1 MSDNLTLPFLQTF
14 RSVKLKNKDGKE
26 FNITSIV
33 FEISIFED
41 IFSNS
46 LSGEVVITDTV
57 GASDLMNLTGN
68 EKITIELFVDPE
80 KTEEVEIKEF
90 FVYSVTNRI
99 KNNPTS
105 EVYKLQFIS
114 FESVLNEHTRVYS
127 AIEGT
132 NSSAVQQLFSQYISS
147 EKPFEVEATVGSFKF
162 VMPSWTPFEAIN
174 WYAGR
179 SVSSESGG
187 SYFLFYETMKGF
199 SFKSVEKLI
208 TASPVYEY
216 RYEPSGNTFAAKD
229 PSNIR
234 EYEVINMGD
243 SIQGVNENYTTLWTN
258 DIIRKKFVK
267 KRFEI
272 ESDNKGKLNDELIG
286 VADKNGFDVS
296 LKARRDVFGSKVIIK
311 PETRNVH
318 SQTKDY
324 TYNAI
329 QTKLSAMRQFSN
341 LKIRFL
347 AFGNR
352 KMKVGDVIDM
362 KFLQTKMITKENK
375 SDAEDKL
382 LSGKYLVTAIRYIF
396 KAQDF
401 HISVEAVKD
410 TRKN

>member
-1 MSDNLTLPFLQTF
+1 MSEQVIPFLQTY

-26 FNITSIV
+26 YNITSV
-33 FEISIFED
+33 VSEISIFED
-41 IFSNS
+41 LFSNG
-46 LSGEVVITDTV
+46 LSGELLMADNV

-68 EKITIELFVDPE
+68 EKLTIELITDPDNG
-80 KTEEVEIKEF
+80 EVEIKEF
-90 FVYSVTNRI
+90 YVYSVTSRLR
-99 KNNPTS
+99 NNPTS
-105 EVYKLQFIS
+105 EVYKLQFVS
-114 FESVLNEHTRVYS
+114 FESVLNEHTHVYS

-132 NSSAVQQLFSQYISS
+132 NSSAVQQLFSQYIAS
-147 EKPFEVEATVGSFKF
+147 EKPFEVESTSGSFKF
-162 VMPSWTPFEAIN
+162 VMPSWTPFEGIN

-187 SYFLFYETMKGF
+187 SYFLFYETMKGYN
-199 SFKSVEKLI
+199 FKSVEKLI

-216 RYEPSGNTFAAKD
+216 RYEPSGTTFAAKD

-234 EYEVINMGD
+234 EYEIVNMGD
-243 SIQGVNENYTTLWTN
+243 TIKGVTENYTTLWTN
-258 DIIRKKFVK
+258 DLVRKKYVK
-267 KRFEI
+267 KRFEV
-272 ESDNKGKLNDELIG
+272 EEDNKGKLNDAMIG
-286 VADKNGFDVS
+286 VSDQNGFGVS
-296 LKARRDVFGSKVIIK
+296 LKSRRDVFGSEVIIK

-318 SQTKDY
+318 SATQ
-324 TYNAI
+324 TYNYDSI

-362 KFLQTKMITKENK
+362 KFLQTKLITKENK
-375 SDAEDKL
+375 DNSEDKL
-382 LSGKYLVTAIRYIF
+382 LSGKYLITAIRYIF

-410 TRKN
+410 TRKS

>member
-1 MSDNLTLPFLQTF
+1 MSELTIPFLGTY

-33 FEISIFED
+33 SEISIFED
-41 IFSNS
+41 LFSNS
-46 LSGEVVITDTV
+46 LSGEVLVVDNV

-68 EKITIELFVDPE
+68 EKLTIEIFAEPGSD
-80 KTEEVEIKEF
+80 EVEIKEF
-90 FVYSVTNRI
+90 YVYSVSSRL

-105 EVYKLQFIS
+105 EVYKLHFIS

-132 NSSAVQQLFSQYISS
+132 NSEAVQQLFSQYITS
-147 EKPFEVEATVGSFKF
+147 EKPFEVESTSGSFKF
-162 VMPSWTPFEAIN
+162 VMPSWTPFECIN

-179 SVSSESGG
+179 SISTESGG
-187 SYFLFYETMKGF
+187 SYFLFYETMKGYN
-199 SFKSVEKLI
+199 FKSVEKLI

-216 RYEPSGNTFAAKD
+216 RYEPAGNIFAAKD

-234 EYEVINMGD
+234 EYEIVSMGD
-243 SIQGVNENYTTLWTN
+243 TIKGVTENYTTLWTN
-258 DIIRKKFVK
+258 DLIRKKYVK

-272 ESDNKGKLNDELIG
+272 ESDNKGKLNDALIG
-286 VADKNGFDVS
+286 VADQNGFGVS
-296 LKARRDVFGSKVIIK
+296 LKSRRDVFGSEVIIK

-318 SQTKDY
+318 SATQTYYYDS
-324 TYNAI
+324 I

-347 AFGNR
+347 AFGHR

-362 KFLQTKMITKENK
+362 KFLQTKMITAENK
-375 SDAEDKL
+375 DESEDKL

-401 HISVEAVKD
+401 HMSVEAVKD
-410 TRKN
+410 TRKS

>member
-1 MSDNLTLPFLQTF
+1 MSELTIPFLGTY

-26 FNITSIV
+26 YNITSVV

-41 IFSNS
+41 LFSNS
-46 LSGEVVITDTV
+46 LSGELLMADNV
-57 GASDLMNLTGN
+57 GASDWMHLTGN
-68 EKITIELFVDPE
+68 EKLTIEIFAEPGSD
-80 KTEEVEIKEF
+80 EVEIKEF
-90 FVYSVTNRI
+90 YVYSATSRLR
-99 KNNPTS
+99 NNPTS
-105 EVYKLQFIS
+105 EVYKLQFVS

-132 NSSAVQQLFSQYISS
+132 NSSAVQQLFSQYIAS
-147 EKPFEVEATVGSFKF
+147 EKPFEVESTSGSFKF
-162 VMPSWTPFEAIN
+162 VMPSWTPFEGIN

-187 SYFLFYETMKGF
+187 SYFLFYETMKGYN
-199 SFKSVEKLI
+199 FKSVEKMI

-216 RYEPSGNTFAAKD
+216 RYEPAGTTFAAKD

-234 EYEVINMGD
+234 EYEIVNMGD
-243 SIQGVNENYTTLWTN
+243 TIKGVTENYTTLWTN
-258 DIIRKKFVK
+258 DLIRKKYVK

-272 ESDNKGKLNDELIG
+272 EEDNKGKLNDALIG
-286 VADKNGFDVS
+286 VADQNGFGVS
-296 LKARRDVFGSKVIIK
+296 LKSRRDVFGSEVIIK

-318 SQTKDY
+318 SATQ
-324 TYNAI
+324 TYNYDSI

-362 KFLQTKMITKENK
+362 KFLQTKMITSEN
-375 SDAEDKL
+375 SDDSEDKL

-410 TRKN
+410 TRKS

>member
-1 MSDNLTLPFLQTF
+1 MSELTIPFLGTY

-33 FEISIFED
+33 SEISIFED
-41 IFSNS
+41 LFSNS
-46 LSGEVVITDTV
+46 LSGELLVVDNV

-68 EKITIELFVDPE
+68 EKLTIEIFAEPGSD
-80 KTEEVEIKEF
+80 EVEIKEF
-90 FVYSVTNRI
+90 YVYSVSSRL

-105 EVYKLQFIS
+105 EVYKLHFVS

-132 NSSAVQQLFSQYISS
+132 NSEAVKQLFSQYIGS
-147 EKPFEVEATVGSFKF
+147 EKPFEVESTSGSFKF
-162 VMPSWTPFEAIN
+162 VMPSWTPFEGIN

-179 SVSSESGG
+179 SISAESGG
-187 SYFLFYETMKGF
+187 SYFLFYETMKGYN
-199 SFKSVEKLI
+199 FKSVEKLI

-216 RYEPSGNTFAAKD
+216 RYEPAGKIFAAKD

-234 EYEVINMGD
+234 EYEIVNMGD
-243 SIQGVNENYTTLWTN
+243 TIKGVTENYTTLWTN
-258 DIIRKKFVK
+258 DLIRKKYVK

-272 ESDNKGKLNDELIG
+272 ESGNKGKLNDALIG
-286 VADKNGFDVS
+286 VADQNGFGVS
-296 LKARRDVFGSKVIIK
+296 LKSRRDVFGSEVIIK

-318 SQTKDY
+318 SATQTYYYDS
-324 TYNAI
+324 I

-347 AFGNR
+347 AFGHR

-362 KFLQTKMITKENK
+362 KFLQTKMITTENK
-375 SDAEDKL
+375 DNSEDKL

-401 HISVEAVKD
+401 HMSVEAVKD
-410 TRKN
+410 SRKS

>member
-1 MSDNLTLPFLQTF
+1 MSELTIPFLGTY

-26 FNITSIV
+26 FNITSFV
-33 FEISIFED
+33 SEISIFED
-41 IFSNS
+41 LFSNS
-46 LSGEVVITDTV
+46 LSGELLMVDNV

-68 EKITIELFVDPE
+68 EKLTIEIFAEPGSD
-80 KTEEVEIKEF
+80 EVEIKEF
-90 FVYSVTNRI
+90 YVYSVSSRL

-105 EVYKLQFIS
+105 EVYKLHFIS

-132 NSSAVQQLFSQYISS
+132 NSEAVKQLFSQYIGS
-147 EKPFEVEATVGSFKF
+147 EKPFEVESTSGSFKF
-162 VMPSWTPFEAIN
+162 VMPSWTPFECIN

-187 SYFLFYETMKGF
+187 SYFLFYETMKGYN
-199 SFKSVEKLI
+199 FKSVEKLI
-208 TASPVYEY
+208 TLSPVYEY
-216 RYEPSGNTFAAKD
+216 RYEPAGTTFLAKD

-234 EYEVINMGD
+234 EYEIVNMGD
-243 SIQGVNENYTTLWTN
+243 TIKGVAENYTTLWTN
-258 DIIRKKFVK
+258 DLIRKKFVK

-272 ESDNKGKLNDELIG
+272 EEDNKGKLNDTLIG
-286 VADKNGFDVS
+286 VADQNGFGVS
-296 LKARRDVFGSKVIIK
+296 LKSRRDVFGSKVIIK

-318 SQTKDY
+318 SATQTYYYDS
-324 TYNAI
+324 I

-347 AFGNR
+347 AFGHR

-362 KFLQTKMITKENK
+362 KFLQTKMITTENK
-375 SDAEDKL
+375 DDSEDKL

-401 HISVEAVKD
+401 HMSVEAVKD
-410 TRKN
+410 SRKS